1 VRTPV
6 LWHRCDGID
15 FVAAI
20 QRDLQPWRMRGG
32 IAISDVDAAARAIPK
47 EALRITI
54 LDGELYAS
62 GFGLG

>member
-1 VRTPV
+1 M
-6 LWHRCDGID
+6 
-15 FVAAI
+15 AAI

-32 IAISDVDAAARAIPK
+32 ISIGDVDAAARAMPK
-47 EALRITI
+47 GALRVTI